1 MLARIFRF
9 SFALLL
15 LAALAS
21 CSIFQGRPITR
32 PLVYYVREVTVMAD
46 AGVPLG
52 VIRGVDRR
60 VSAAIA
66 ATRPP
71 AGAQRVAILVRI
83 EEVGTGFGARRG
95 IPNARFTATAV
106 SLETGEPVA
115 EGTFNVNGST
125 DAPGM
130 AEESL
135 AEEISARVRFAFSLV
150 NPSLRKLVRP
160 PRTMMTRLVSDP
172 PEAVVPAMPEPPAA
186 PPTAT
191 PGKSYPEDGASGT
204 VTLGKGSARP

>member
-9 SFALLL
+9 SFALLFM
-15 LAALAS
+15 AALAS
-21 CSIFQGRPITR
+21 CSIFQGQPITR
-32 PLVYYVREVTVMAD
+32 PLVYYAREVTVMAD

-60 VSAAIA
+60 VSAAVA
-66 ATRPP
+66 STRPP
-71 AGAQRVAILVRI
+71 AGAQRVAIMVRI

-95 IPNARFTATAV
+95 IPNARFTTTAV

-115 EGTFNVNGST
+115 EGTFNVSGTT

-135 AEEISARVRFAFSLV
+135 AEEISARIRFAFSLV
-150 NPSLRKLVRP
+150 NPSLRKVVRP
-160 PRTMMTRLVSDP
+160 PRTMMTKFVDDP
-172 PEAVVPAMPEPPAA
+172 PEAAVPEMPVAPVVVPNPAA
-186 PPTAT
+186 
-191 PGKSYPEDGASGT
+191 GRSNPEDGASGSIR
-204 VTLGKGSARP
+204 LGN

>member
-21 CSIFQGRPITR
+21 CSIFQARPITR

-60 VSAAIA
+60 VSAAVA
-66 ATRPP
+66 STRPP
-71 AGAQRVAILVRI
+71 AGAQRVAMLIRI
-83 EEVGTGFGARRG
+83 EEIGTGFGARRG
-95 IPNARFTATAV
+95 IPNARFTMTAV

-115 EGTFNVNGST
+115 EGTFNVSGTT

-135 AEEISARVRFAFSLV
+135 AEEISARIRFAFSLV
-150 NPSLRKLVRP
+150 NPSLRKVVRP
-160 PRTMMTRLVSDP
+160 PRTMMTKFVNDP
-172 PEAVVPAMPEPPAA
+172 PEPVVPEMPVAPVVVPNPAA
-186 PPTAT
+186 TRIN
-191 PGKSYPEDGASGT
+191 PEDGASGT
-204 VTLGKGSARP
+204 IRLGN

>member
-15 LAALAS
+15 FVALAS

-60 VSAAIA
+60 VSAAVA
-66 ATRPP
+66 STRPP
-71 AGAQRVAILVRI
+71 AGAQRVAMLVRI

-95 IPNARFTATAV
+95 IPNARFVTTAV

-115 EGTFNVNGST
+115 EGTFNVSGTT

-135 AEEISARVRFAFSLV
+135 AEEISARIRFAFSLV
-150 NPSLRKLVRP
+150 NPSLRKVVRP
-160 PRTMMTRLVSDP
+160 PRTMMTKFVNDP
-172 PEAVVPAMPEPPAA
+172 PEPVVPEMPVAPVVVPNPAA
-186 PPTAT
+186 TRIN
-191 PGKSYPEDGASGT
+191 PEDGASGT
-204 VTLGKGSARP
+204 IRLGN